1 MSDAQSPQE
10 VGQGDGSLHQRGAA
24 PDELQATPAVVA
36 TQQQRAG
43 SGARAGHRTD
53 HGLGG
58 DPHTLKFTGEDKDM
72 TLDELDEFVKAARAA
87 GVPGGNPVRA
97 ELSMSRKIKE
107 VEIVGCRAG
116 GSRRVAPCTFGR
128 RLWGVSTFEVGL
140 RCGLLI
146 P

>member
-1 MSDAQSPQE
+1 VTTEQRLAPKVPGLGEQGQQAVFEGPVLGLLRRGVLGKSD
-10 VGQGDGSLHQRGAA
+10 GAA
-24 PDELQATPAVVA
+24 AELPAALEVV
-36 TQQQRAG
+36 
-43 SGARAGHRTD
+43 GADR
-53 HGLGG
+53 

-72 TLDELDEFVKAARAA
+72 TLDELDEFVKAARGA

-116 GSRRVAPCTFGR
+116 GSRRVAPCTLGR
-128 RLWGVSTFEVGL
+128 RPWGVSTSEVGL
-140 RCGLLI
+140 RCGLLT